1 MKSKYW
7 IFITIALILFLVFTP
22 RQIMYPDWKYLGWL
36 MFGVIFFLLPVSI
49 YKTVK
54 HYKPY
59 GALAIILAFLT
70 PLIFGPS
77 FGVFHGYQEKQQLIK
92 NGVWSDCKVVDKK
105 YGSHRANSWLIKCS
119 YEVSGKLYHTSFEKD
134 SLNQYKV
141 GDEIEIIYLKD
152 FPKIY
157 RLKDE
162 WKEKF

>member
-7 IFITIALILFLVFTP
+7 IYITIALIFFLVFTP
-22 RQIMYPDWKYLGWL
+22 RQIMYPDWKYLSWL
-36 MFGVIFFLLPVSI
+36 MFITIFFFLPVSVF
-49 YKTVK
+49 KTVK

-59 GALAIILAFLT
+59 GALAIILAFST

-77 FGVFHGYQEKQQLIK
+77 YGIYHGYREKQQLLE
-92 NGVWSDCKVVDKK
+92 NGIWTKCNVIDKK
-105 YGSHRANSWLIKCS
+105 YSSHRTNSWLIKCS
-119 YEVSGKLYHTSFEKD
+119 YTVNDKSFNTNYEKD
-134 SLNQYKV
+134 SLNQYKI
-141 GDEIEIIYLKD
+141 GDEIELIYLRD